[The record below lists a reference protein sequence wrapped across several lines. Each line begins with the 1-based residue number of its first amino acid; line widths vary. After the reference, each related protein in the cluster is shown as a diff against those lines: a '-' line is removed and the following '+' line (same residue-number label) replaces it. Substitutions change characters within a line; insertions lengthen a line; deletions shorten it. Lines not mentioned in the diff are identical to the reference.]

1 MGTGGTG
8 LNARRLIE
16 VCERDASPVCDF
28 MVNMCGPHSLD
39 FINRKEVSFSYSGSG
54 LSNSNITFGY
64 LEYGTETRIG
74 IGAGIG
80 HYSIS
85 LPRRGRQTVVAGNR
99 RYQTG
104 AQTAVILSPGENLE
118 VDLDR
123 DWQSVFVTINTRIM
137 DLALS
142 RLIGGPVT
150 ERLVFDVSMPTSEAA
165 ASSWWRTAEHYLREL
180 AVEDS
185 LLCDPSVYRDFEL
198 SLVRALLIRHPNN
211 YSDQIRR
218 KLPDMMPV
226 YLRKSVKHI
235 EDCYPEPMRLEDLSR
250 VAGVPTDR
258 LTTGFREFLGAT
270 PMQYLKTVRLLK
282 AREMLM
288 TGGTR
293 THVSTIAYDVGFNH
307 LGRFSV
313 DYKAAFGEA
322 PSHTAALAGSRRT
335 ILPAR

>member
-1 MGTGGTG
+1 M
-8 LNARRLIE
+8 NARRLIE

-39 FINRKEVSFSYSGSG
+39 FMNRKDVSFSYRGSG
-54 LSNSNITFGY
+54 NSNSNITFGY
-64 LEYGTETRIG
+64 LAYGTETRIG

-85 LPRRGRQTVVAGNR
+85 LPRSGRQTVVSGSR
-99 RYQTG
+99 RYQSG
-104 AQTAVILSPGENLE
+104 PLQAVILSPGEDVE

-123 DWQSVFVTINTRIM
+123 DWRSVFVTINKRIM
-137 DLALS
+137 DLALG
-142 RLIGGPVT
+142 RLIGAPVT
-150 ERLVFDVSMPTSEAA
+150 ERLVFDVGMPTSDAA

-211 YSDQIRR
+211 YSDEIRR
-218 KLPDMMPV
+218 KIPDMMPG
-226 YLRKSVKHI
+226 YLRKAVKHI
-235 EDCYPEPMRLEDLSR
+235 EDSYPEQMRLEDLGR
-250 VAGVPTDR
+250 IAGVPTDR

-270 PMQYLKTVRLLK
+270 PMQYLKNVRLLK

-288 TGGTR
+288 TSGAR
-293 THVSTIAYDVGFNH
+293 KNVSTIAFDVGFNH

-322 PSHTAALAGSRRT
+322 PSQTSALAGSRQT
-335 ILPAR
+335 ALPSRSKP